1 MNRIK
6 KKYIVIAIILIAVF
20 WYLMANR
27 WKIQRYVIGRRILD
41 NSIDIT
47 QIEPSDLDLNK
58 NLYKGVMAP
67 LEVAQL
73 QREMVDIF
81 GVDLGQTGPSV
92 DGVDGVFGPQTQAAL
107 MELTGENKTTL
118 SNWKKFVTQTVQIEK
133 EV

>member
-92 DGVDGVFGPQTQAAL
+92 DGVDGVFGPKTQAAL
-107 MELTGENKTTL
+107 MELTGEKKTTL
-118 SNWKKFVTQTVQIEK
+118 SNWKKFVTQTIQIEK

>member
-1 MNRIK
+1 MNKVK
-6 KKYIVIAIILIAVF
+6 KKYIIIAIILIAVF

-81 GVDLGQTGPSV
+81 GVDIGQTGPTV
-92 DGVDGVFGPQTQAAL
+92 NGVDGVFGPKTQLAL
-107 MELTGENKTTL
+107 MELTGEKKTTL
-118 SNWKKFVTQTVQIEK
+118 ANWKKFVTQTVQIEK

>member
-73 QREMVDIF
+73 QREMVNIF
-81 GVDLGQTGPSV
+81 GVV
-92 DGVDGVFGPQTQAAL
+92 
-107 MELTGENKTTL
+107 
-118 SNWKKFVTQTVQIEK
+118 
-133 EV
+133 

>member
-1 MNRIK
+1 MNRVK
-6 KKYIVIAIILIAVF
+6 KKYIIIAIILIAVF

-47 QIEPSDLDLNK
+47 DIEPSDLDLNK

-81 GVDLGQTGPSV
+81 GVDLGRTGPKV
-92 DGVDGVFGPQTQAAL
+92 DGVDGVFGPKTQLAL
-107 MELTGENKTTL
+107 IELTGENKTTL
-118 SNWKKFVTQTVQIEK
+118 SNWKKFVTQAVQIEK

>member
-81 GVDLGQTGPSV
+81 EVDLGQTGPSV